1 MKSIF
6 ANPLTRAIAL
16 LLMVNVGPSIAQAEL
31 PEVPLARASD
41 IDFLVEYST
50 DRLMLGD
57 ILYAEIR
64 LSNKM
69 DHQVR
74 IVKSTH
80 MRVFAKTSTAKE
92 RNIAYCDNSGDA
104 LFELNP
110 GQEIVCYIALDIFGN
125 DNLEDGEFNLF
136 DSALDGQ
143 VVILQAD
150 RATLEPHM
158 MTDPNY
164 RVYVMQHEHK
174 IKFGPAL
181 IEKKDF
187 DDAVA
192 AELASEE
199 LKPLKLPF
207 GFSRSQTS
215 YLLTRAFGYRHWNRD
230 PLSIIAC
237 LRVLS
242 QRLPEQSSLRR
253 SASIVLAADRFAL
266 AGPDAEDKAI
276 SALISLLSEAAPIER
291 KFLRLDLLEKLQA
304 IETGFLTKTIVS
316 KEKFDRFVKR
326 LEEAGT

>member
-64 LSNKM
+64 LCNKM

-92 RNIAYCDNSGDA
+92 RCIAYCDNSGDA

-110 GQEIVCYIALDIFGN
+110 GQEIVCYIVLDIFGN

-174 IKFGPAL
+174 IKFGPPL
-181 IEKKDF
+181 IENKTF
-187 DDAVA
+187 DDAIAV
-192 AELASEE
+192 ELARED

-207 GFSRSQTS
+207 SFYDFQTS
-215 YLLTRAFGYRHWNRD
+215 YLFTLAMESRDWNSD
-230 PLSIIAC
+230 PLAFAAC

-242 QRLPEQSSLRR
+242 RELTEQSSVRR
-253 SASIVLAADRFAL
+253 AASIMLAADRFAI
-266 AGPDAEDKAI
+266 ASPDGEDEAI
-276 SALISLLSEAAPIER
+276 SCVISILSESLPMEREFWQHKLAETFQASEIGFYRKPI
-291 KFLRLDLLEKLQA
+291 
-304 IETGFLTKTIVS
+304 VP
-316 KEKFDRFVKR
+316 KEKYDRFVKR
-326 LEEAGT
+326 LEKAGI